1 MLAGDRVRVPTC
13 TMRVVARLDRAVTR
27 ILAAS
32 VLAAGIVA
40 PENAATADDAGAWTA
55 RPAVPAAIAVP
66 DAAKLV
72 AHFHAVGA
80 QVYVCTA
87 APGTATYAWT
97 LEKPDASLFDQH
109 GTAVGSHGAGP
120 SWTSKD
126 GSSVSGRKVA
136 QADAPDA
143 GAIPW
148 LLVRAEK
155 TSGHG
160 VFSDVTFVQRV
171 TTMGGK
177 HPPTGCSA
185 AAAGVETR
193 AGYSADYYF
202 FTGGAP
208 G

>member
-1 MLAGDRVRVPTC
+1 M
-13 TMRVVARLDRAVTR
+13 LDRAVTR
-27 ILAAS
+27 AVAAS
-32 VLAAGIVA
+32 VVAAAILAMEAAAILAMENVA
-40 PENAATADDAGAWTA
+40 TGASADGGDGGWTV
-55 RPAVPAAIAVP
+55 RPTVPAAIGVP
-66 DAAKLV
+66 DAAKVV
-72 AHFHAVGA
+72 AHFHAIGA
-80 QVYVCTA
+80 QVYVCA
-87 APGTATYAWT
+87 LAPGSTAYAWK
-97 LEKPDASLFDQH
+97 LEKPDASLFDEH

-160 VFSDVTFVQRV
+160 VLSDVTFVQRV
-171 TTMGGK
+171 RTTDGK
-177 HPPTGCSA
+177 APPTGCSA

-193 AGYSADYYF
+193 VGYSADYYF
-202 FTGGAP
+202 FTGGVP

>member
-1 MLAGDRVRVPTC
+1 M
-13 TMRVVARLDRAVTR
+13 LDRAVVTA

-32 VLAAGIVA
+32 VLAMGIVA
-40 PENAATADDAGAWTA
+40 PENAARAASDAGAWVA
-55 RPAVPAAIAVP
+55 RPIVPAALAVP
-66 DAAKLV
+66 DAARLV
-72 AHFHAVGA
+72 AHFHGVGA
-80 QVYVCTA
+80 QVYVCA
-87 APGTATYAWT
+87 AASGTTTYAWT

-120 SWTSKD
+120 SWTSND

-148 LLVRAEK
+148 LLIRAEK

-171 TTMGGK
+171 RTRDGK
-177 HPPTGCSA
+177 PPSTGC
-185 AAAGVETR
+185 AAGAAGIETR
-193 AGYSADYYF
+193 VGYSADYYF
-202 FTGGAP
+202 FTGGTP